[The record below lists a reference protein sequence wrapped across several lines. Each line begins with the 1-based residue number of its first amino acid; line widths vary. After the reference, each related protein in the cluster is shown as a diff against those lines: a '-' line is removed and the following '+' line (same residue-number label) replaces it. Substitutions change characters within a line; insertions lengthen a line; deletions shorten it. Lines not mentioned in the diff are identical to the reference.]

1 MATDD
6 QTKIRISEVDFLE
19 FQMVENMDWE
29 TGVSLREL
37 VKWINEVAER
47 FQPESDDRDA
57 RSSQN
62 FTERS
67 FRHYQTLG
75 CIDAPKRVGRSAH
88 YGFRQ
93 YLQALLVRKLLWERM
108 SAEQIS
114 KSMTGKSNEDYKRM
128 LFEDIDVLPVLSQG
142 TEPVQNQTKLA
153 SQWTRHSVTD
163 GIELHIESQVGA
175 ISGSEKK
182 RILSEIERLIDQS

>member
-6 QTKIRISEVDFLE
+6 STKIQISEADITE
-19 FQMVENMDWE
+19 FQMVENMNWE

-37 VKWINEVAER
+37 VEWINEVAER
-47 FQPESDDRDA
+47 FQPGSTDRDA

-75 CIDAPKRVGRSAH
+75 CIDAPRRVGRSAV

-93 YLQALLVRKLLWERM
+93 YLQALLIRKLLWERM

-114 KSMTGKSNEDYKRM
+114 KSMVDKSNQEYKQM
-128 LFEDIDVLPVLSQG
+128 LFADIEVLPV
-142 TEPVQNQTKLA
+142 PATKA
-153 SQWTRHSVTD
+153 QQSPAKNTTPSQWTRHIVSK
-163 GIELHIESQVGA
+163 GIELHIEGNQA
-175 ISGSEKK
+175 ALNNAAKK
-182 RILSEIERLIDQS
+182 QILSEIERLLDHA